1 MKKNTVNEGFSLA
14 HVTGG
19 NEAITFQKD
28 YFTRGIDY
36 LLGVIDLDADK
47 QQAMVTEADDLT
59 IEEKIDCMQR
69 IQVRRTVLGLTVIL
83 FPYVLRKVLA

>member
-1 MKKNTVNEGFSLA
+1 MKENKALYSLA
-14 HVTGG
+14 GTTESG
-19 NEAITFQKD
+19 NAVIVQRDLFMK
-28 YFTRGIDY
+28 GVDY

-47 QQAMVTEADDLT
+47 QQAMVTEADGLT